1 MSSFFHFLFTAVF
14 LPGLIKPEECKSK
27 DGTLNKP
34 ICIAWS
40 SVGRNHYISLVGI
53 KGRYLRMKI
62 NYLVYTSLTE

>member
-1 MSSFFHFLFTAVF
+1 MVMSSFFHFLFTAVF

-53 KGRYLRMKI
+53 KGRCFTL
-62 NYLVYTSLTE
+62 E